1 MKTLNKKHTTQFF
14 TTPDGYDTLKKRWS
28 ALANDPTVKLSAS
41 DHLWYLILRGK
52 NYHKA
57 FLPGH
62 KMEYYNIPQGLWDA
76 INGNIYNNLQLFDNK
91 FGDILVNNWRV
102 ILKQIIP
109 SCFTANHYES
119 EPYITD
125 KVEELFGKAEPKIS
139 KSSVSNIME
148 IYAEANA

>member
-76 INGNIYNNLQLFDNK
+76 INGNI
-91 FGDILVNNWRV
+91 LVNNWRV